1 MPPDSPVVG
10 MDPVQVLADSPL
22 MRGAGRS
29 SLDGLR
35 AELESVALD
44 EDALLQLDGT
54 GGGALYFVASGR
66 LEIVQPLN
74 LTDGGAVGDER
85 ALATIVPG
93 DVVSEMRAPTGDE
106 GAAVLR
112 AATEVHLVTLSKE
125 RFDRHLGRHPE
136 ISGRLRTILS
146 PRFYHRELVRVLG
159 EMFGDLTEE
168 LLGDI
173 EQRLTWRHVAREDV
187 LVRQGE
193 PAEGL
198 FVVVSG
204 RLRELAETG
213 DGTKVVHESVAGQVV
228 GSTSVFSD
236 TMQSTTVVAA
246 RDSMLLEFSREGFRE
261 LAGRYPKLHEWLAR
275 LLSIR
280 LHGVVHETRPRQP
293 GTNILLVPASE
304 GAPLEEFARQLA
316 EALSQR
322 AACAL
327 VTSARLDALLGGAGI
342 AQAPEGSPEALR
354 LRAWLQEQ
362 ETHHRYTIYVPDPTL
377 TNWTRLC
384 NRQADE
390 VVAVGVA
397 TAAPGLTE
405 VEAETLRCE
414 RQRRA
419 KSRMTLVLLHPP
431 STVRPRGTMQW
442 LQERRVD
449 RHFHLREGDRGDL
462 DRFVRYVSGREFGLV
477 LSGGGSRGFAHA
489 GVIRAIGEAGLAIDM
504 IAGVSVGAI
513 IGAAFALT
521 EDFDARVRSLQE
533 RFKKAFRDYTLPYVS
548 LTRGRRYNRMLQ
560 TVFGDT
566 TIEDLWIPYF
576 CVSSNITRADIVV
589 HRTGPV
595 WWSVRAS
602 GSLPGLVPPVVH
614 NGELLCD
621 GCLLNNLPM
630 DVMREEIKGGRL
642 VAVDVVP
649 PLDADLGAA
658 EEPSSSGWTIA
669 WKRINPLGEPV
680 RMPGIVSVLQ
690 RAGTLGSIRN
700 RQRLI
705 NKEIADLYL
714 RPPVE
719 QIKVLDF
726 AVADEATRIGYAHGV
741 TELASWAKNE
751 R

>member
-1 MPPDSPVVG
+1 MPADSPVVG

-44 EDALLQLDGT
+44 EDALLRLDGT

-66 LEIVQPLN
+66 LEIVQS
-74 LTDGGAVGDER
+74 LTDGGAVGDQR
-85 ALATIVPG
+85 VLATIVPG

-112 AATEVHLVTLSKE
+112 AATEAHLVTLSKE

-173 EQRLTWRHVAREDV
+173 EQRLAWRHVAREDV

-198 FVVVSG
+198 FVIVSG

-213 DGTKVVHESVAGQVV
+213 GGTKVVHESAAGQVV
-228 GSTSVFSD
+228 GSISVFSD
-236 TMQSTTVVAA
+236 TVQSTTVVAA

-280 LHGVVHETRPRQP
+280 LHGVLHETRPRQP
-293 GTNILLVPASE
+293 GTNILLVPASD

-316 EALSQR
+316 EALSR
-322 AACAL
+322 GAACAL
-327 VTSARLDALLGGAGI
+327 VTSARLDALLGVAGI
-342 AQAPEGSPEALR
+342 AQAPEGSPEDLR

-405 VEAETLRCE
+405 VEAETLRSE
-414 RQRRA
+414 GQRRA

-431 STVRPRGTMQW
+431 STVRPRGTERW
-442 LQERRVD
+442 LKERRVD
-449 RHFHLREGDRGDL
+449 RHFHLRESDRGDL
-462 DRFVRYVSGREFGLV
+462 ERFVRYVSGSEVGLV

-489 GVIRAIGEAGLAIDM
+489 GVIRAIGEAGLPIDM
-504 IAGVSVGAI
+504 IAGVSMGAI

-521 EDFDARVRSLQE
+521 EDFDARVRSLKE
-533 RFKKAFRDYTLPYVS
+533 RFRKAFGDYTLPFVS
-548 LTRGRRYNRMLQ
+548 LTRGRRFDRMLQ
-560 TVFGDT
+560 SVFGDAN
-566 TIEDLWIPYF
+566 IEDLSIPYF

-589 HRTGPV
+589 HRAGPV
-595 WWSVRAS
+595 WWSLRATS
-602 GSLPGLVPPVVH
+602 SLPGLVPPVVH
-614 NGELLCD
+614 NGELLYD

-649 PLDADLGAA
+649 PLDADLGAVG
-658 EEPSSSGWTIA
+658 EPSSSGWRIA
-669 WKRINPLGEPV
+669 WNRINPWGPAI

-690 RAGTLGSIRN
+690 RAGTLGSIYN
-700 RQRLI
+700 RQRMI
-705 NKEIADLYL
+705 SEDIADLYI

-719 QIKVLDF
+719 QLKILDTS
-726 AVADEATRIGYAHGV
+726 VADEADRLGYAHGV
-741 TELASWAKNE
+741 TELAAWARHE

>member
-1 MPPDSPVVG
+1 MSSDSPVVG

-22 MRGAGRS
+22 MRGAGRW

-44 EDALLQLDGT
+44 EDALLRLDGT

-66 LEIVQPLN
+66 LEIVQS
-74 LTDGGAVGDER
+74 LTDGGAVGDQR
-85 ALATIVPG
+85 VLATIVPG

-106 GAAVLR
+106 GAVVLR
-112 AATEVHLVTLSKE
+112 AATEAHLVTLSKE
-125 RFDRHLGRHPE
+125 RFDRYLGGHPQ

-173 EQRLTWRHVAREDV
+173 EQRLAWRHVAREDV

-236 TMQSTTVVAA
+236 SMQSTTVVAA

-280 LHGVVHETRPRQP
+280 LHGVTHETRPRQP
-293 GTNILLVPASE
+293 GTNILLVPASD

-316 EALSQR
+316 ETLSRR

-342 AQAPEGSPEALR
+342 ARAPDGSSEGLR

-397 TAAPGLTE
+397 TAAAGLTE
-405 VEAETLRCE
+405 VESETLRSE
-414 RQRRA
+414 GQRRA

-431 STVRPRGTMQW
+431 STVRPRGTERW

-462 DRFVRYVSGREFGLV
+462 DRFVRYVSGREVGLV
-477 LSGGGSRGFAHA
+477 LSGGGARGFAHA
-489 GVIRAIGEAGLAIDM
+489 GVIRAMGEAGLPIDM
-504 IAGVSVGAI
+504 IGGVSVGAI

-521 EDFDARVRSLQE
+521 EDFDARVRSLKE

-576 CVSSNITRADIVV
+576 CVSSNITRAEIVV

-595 WWSVRAS
+595 WWSLRAS
-602 GSLPGLVPPVVH
+602 SSLPGLVPPVVH
-614 NGELLCD
+614 NGELLYD
-621 GCLLNNLPM
+621 GCLLNNLPI

-649 PLDADLGAA
+649 SLDADLGAA
-658 EEPSSSGWTIA
+658 EEPSSSGWTMA

-690 RAGTLGSIRN
+690 RAGTLGSIYN

-705 NKEIADLYL
+705 NEEIADLYL

-719 QIKVLDF
+719 QFKILDSS
-726 AVADEATRIGYAHGV
+726 VADEATRIGYAHGV
-741 TELASWAKNE
+741 TELAAWATHE